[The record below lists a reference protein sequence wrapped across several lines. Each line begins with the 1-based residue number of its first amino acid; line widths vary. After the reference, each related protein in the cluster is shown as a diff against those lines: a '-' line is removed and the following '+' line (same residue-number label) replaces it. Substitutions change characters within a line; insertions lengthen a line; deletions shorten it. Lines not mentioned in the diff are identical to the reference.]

1 MEFTIDKYPE
11 NIDFATG
18 TILSTLVIL
27 RSGSNLSIPATFEGN
42 VMAKSDLELQ
52 KMVLDDFY
60 NRMYPNRA
68 ENEAI
73 AGVKAEIDAIKTQAL
88 TEVSAEVD
96 KVKEL
101 VKVVTLTVNEL
112 IAMQEG
118 EADDEG
124 IIDEANKSTE
134 GGVSSDD

>member
-27 RSGSNLSIPATFEGN
+27 RSGSNLSIPASLKGN
-42 VMAKSDLELQ
+42 QMSKTDLELSE
-52 KMVLDDFY
+52 MVLDDFY

-73 AGVKAEIDAIKTQAL
+73 AGVRAEIDAIKTQAL
-88 TEVSAEVD
+88 AEVSAEVD

-101 VKVVTLTVNEL
+101 VRVVTLTVNEL
-112 IAMQEG
+112 IGMMG
-118 EADDEG
+118 GDEENE
-124 IIDEANKSTE
+124 DPTSA
-134 GGVSSDD
+134 VSKL